1 MSVLVIRRAHT
12 LARPRAQLSRAGR
25 RHAARAHRQRRG
37 GADSAHA
44 RRSRG
49 ARKGALVPLAGSADS
64 DSPRRSRATGM
75 QGRQSVAGTAVPD
88 DLARQI
94 HFIEHGDI
102 LNAVVKDESLAIA
115 RELIL
120 RPGGL
125 DDARLDGALAQV
137 MSSSVDAADL
147 YFQLSREESWA
158 LEDGI
163 VKEGSASIEQGV
175 GVRALSGEKTG
186 FAYSDEI
193 VLPAL
198 EEASRAARAIA
209 ARGQERSV
217 QSVLPT
223 SGHSLYLPI
232 DPVTSFT
239 SSEKVAW
246 LERVDRETR
255 KMDPRVVQVMASVV
269 AVHEVDAGGEFR
281 RAPGRRRAPAGALQR
296 VGHRRAGRAARAGL
310 RRRGRAHHAARAGRG
325 RQAAGAGARSR
336 APGAGESRGH
346 SRARRP
352 DDGGARRRL
361 ARHPAARGHRPR
373 ARGRL
378 QSQGHFG
385 LRGPH
390 RRARRLRALH
400 DCRRRHAERAA
411 AAR

>member
-1 MSVLVIRRAHT
+1 MLVIRRAHT
-12 LARPRAQLSRAGR
+12 AARSRAQLSRAGR
-25 RHAARAHRQRRG
+25 RHGSARSVGNDAAVQIPLTPGDHVVRVQ
-37 GADSAHA
+37 
-44 RRSRG
+44 
-49 ARKGALVPLAGSADS
+49 GALVPLAGNAVS
-64 DSPRRSRATGM
+64 DSPRRNRATGM
-75 QGRQSVAGTAVPD
+75 QAASQ
-88 DLARQI
+88 ARGWRSLYLTI
-94 HFIEHGDI
+94 WRDKYISLNTVTI
-102 LNAVVKDESLAIA
+102 LNAVVKDEPLAIA

-125 DDARLDGALAQV
+125 DDARLDSALAQV

-175 GVRALSGEKTG
+175 GVRAVAGEKTG

-209 ARGQERSV
+209 MRGQERSV

-223 SGHSLYLPI
+223 CGHSLYLPI
-232 DPVTSFT
+232 DPVTQLH
-239 SSEKVAW
+239 
-246 LERVDRETR
+246 LEREGSLARARRSRDAQDGPARGAGHGER
-255 KMDPRVVQVMASVV
+255 GRGARS
-269 AVHEVDAGGEFR
+269 DAGGELR
-281 RAPGRRRAPAGALQR
+281 RAPGRRRAPAGALQCL
-296 VGHRRAGRAARAGL
+296 GHRRAGRAARAGL

-325 RQAAGAGARSR
+325 RPAAGAGARSR

-361 ARHPAARGHRPR
+361 ARHPAARSHRPR
-373 ARGRL
+373 TRG
-378 QSQGHFG
+378 
-385 LRGPH
+385 
-390 RRARRLRALH
+390 
-400 DCRRRHAERAA
+400 
-411 AAR
+411 